1 MLKTREIICIKSF
14 DYQMLES
21 DMKPDQTLKPIS
33 LTNICFR
40 FIFKTCIQFYILS
53 FLKAQYIMD
62 VFLMPVNN
70 LNNIF

>member
-1 MLKTREIICIKSF
+1 
-14 DYQMLES
+14 
-21 DMKPDQTLKPIS
+21 MKPDQTLKPIS